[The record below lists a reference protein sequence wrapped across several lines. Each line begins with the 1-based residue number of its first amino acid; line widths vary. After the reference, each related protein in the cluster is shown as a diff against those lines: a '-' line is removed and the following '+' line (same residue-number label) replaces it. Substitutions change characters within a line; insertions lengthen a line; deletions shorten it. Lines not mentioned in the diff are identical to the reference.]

1 MSIKPLVFI
10 TVIGLSSLPLTA
22 YAEGYFYEYDPSG
35 GIPFTD
41 HAPNHLDIHD
51 NGGYGDHNFLNFV
64 GADEREP
71 ASARPACAMSSR
83 QRPRPKPVGV
93 VNVDLPP
100 FSL

>member
-41 HAPNHLDIHD
+41 RAPDHLDIHD
-51 NGGYGDHNFLNFV
+51 NGGYGDHNFLSFGQQGKTPSATAV
-64 GADEREP
+64 IKT
-71 ASARPACAMSSR
+71 SARHRVSTS
-83 QRPRPKPVGV
+83 PKQK
-93 VNVDLPP
+93 
-100 FSL
+100 

>member
-41 HAPNHLDIHD
+41 RAPNHLDVHD
-51 NGGYGDHNFLNFV
+51 NGGYGNHNFLSFGQKGEKPSATVV
-64 GADEREP
+64 GKT
-71 ASARPACAMSSR
+71 SARHRVSTS
-83 QRPRPKPVGV
+83 PKQK
-93 VNVDLPP
+93 
-100 FSL
+100 